1 MRILVTRPIDDA
13 QTLAEQLH
21 RLGHQA
27 VIAPLMTVRYRPIPD
42 LERVL
47 DRAQRV
53 LLTSANGARAL
64 ARATDRRDLKL
75 ATVGRAT
82 AEAAK
87 RAGFTR
93 IDVAGGDADRL
104 AELCANSYRPEDG
117 PLAHIAGSVVT
128 GRLGEQL
135 GALGFTVERRVGYD
149 AAAIGE
155 LPPPVAEGLAQ
166 GQLPVVML
174 FSPRTARLFL
184 DEIERLGIGASF
196 CRIDALC
203 LSPAVAEMAAGLPW
217 RRLLVAAEPAGD
229 AMLALLD
236 QAGPNS
242 QAPNPQA
249 APPQSATPQG

>member
-13 QTLAEQLH
+13 QHLAEQLH
-21 RLGHQA
+21 RMGHQA
-27 VIAPLMTVRYRPIPD
+27 MIAPLMTVRYRPIPD

-53 LLTSANGARAL
+53 LLTSANGARSL

-82 AEAAK
+82 AEAAR

-104 AELCANSYRPEDG
+104 TELCAQRYNPAEG

-128 GRLGEQL
+128 GRLGERL
-135 GALGFTVERRVGYD
+135 AALGFLVERRVGYD

-155 LPPPVAEGLAQ
+155 LPPPVADGLAQ
-166 GQLPVVML
+166 GQIPAVML

-184 DEIERLGIGASF
+184 DEIERIGIASRF
-196 CRIDALC
+196 TRIDALC
-203 LSPAVAEMAAGLPW
+203 LSPAVAEMARGLPW
-217 RRLLVAAEPAGD
+217 RRLLIAAEPAGE
-229 AMLALLD
+229 AMLALID
-236 QAGPNS
+236 HAGPNGT
-242 QAPNPQA
+242 
-249 APPQSATPQG
+249 PPPGHEPAHEPADRG